1 MERPVVFN
9 VKSAGGGRSAR
20 LLLVL
25 LHDKGLVDV
34 RNDTTAGD
42 GGLDQRVELLVA
54 SDGEQQVSRRDS
66 LDLEVLGRVT
76 GELKHLGSQVLED
89 GGRVDGRGSAD
100 SAVGTDPG
108 LEESV
113 DPSSG
118 ELERVSALLNRQMQ
132 HRAPEPELQ
141 DSPHEEPAVSP
152 QMRSVDSPVRRQRG
166 LSA

>member
-1 MERPVVFN
+1 M
-9 VKSAGGGRSAR
+9 
-20 LLLVL
+20 
-25 LHDKGLVDV
+25 DV
-34 RNDTTAGD
+34 RDDTTAGD
-42 GGLDQRVELLVA
+42 GRLDQRVELLVA

-89 GGRVDGRGSAD
+89 GGRVDGGGRAN

-113 DPSSG
+113 DPSNG

-132 HRAPEPELQ
+132 HRAPEPELR
-141 DSPHEEPAVSP
+141 DSPHQEPAVSQ
-152 QMRSVDSPVRRQRG
+152 QMRSVDSPVRRQRS

>member
-1 MERPVVFN
+1 M
-9 VKSAGGGRSAR
+9 R
-20 LLLVL
+20 LHHAQNASSWLLVGL
-25 LHDKGLVDV
+25 NDQGLVDV
-34 RNDTTAGD
+34 RDHTTAGD

-54 SDGEQQVSRRDS
+54 SDGEQQVSRSDS

-113 DPSSG
+113 DPSNW
-118 ELERVSALLNRQMQ
+118 ELECVSGLLNRQMQ
-132 HRAPEPELQ
+132 HRAPEPKLRDPPQ
-141 DSPHEEPAVSP
+141 HEPVVSQ
-152 QMRSVDSPVRRQRG
+152 QMRRVDSSVRRQKG
-166 LSA
+166 LSAKNKL